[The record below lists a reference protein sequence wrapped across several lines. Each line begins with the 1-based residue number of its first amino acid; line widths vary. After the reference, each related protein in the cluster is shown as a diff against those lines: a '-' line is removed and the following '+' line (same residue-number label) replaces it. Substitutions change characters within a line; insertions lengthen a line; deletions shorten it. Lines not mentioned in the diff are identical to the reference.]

1 MVICHYAG
9 YKNLGSCGV
18 SLKIFKA
25 FSKWPHPPP
34 PTPSQVINDQPFSI
48 VFFNPATLTGI
59 KSHSRIHFGCKLEL
73 FLVVLSLF
81 PQLNLFVANWFAS
94 SLMELL
100 LAILTTIC
108 FLLFF
113 LWARNA
119 NCWNTS
125 IIVST
130 KSA

>member
-1 MVICHYAG
+1 MWG
-9 YKNLGSCGV
+9 QFENLQSF
-18 SLKIFKA
+18 LKMA
-25 FSKWPHPPP
+25 APPP

-94 SLMELL
+94 SLMGLL